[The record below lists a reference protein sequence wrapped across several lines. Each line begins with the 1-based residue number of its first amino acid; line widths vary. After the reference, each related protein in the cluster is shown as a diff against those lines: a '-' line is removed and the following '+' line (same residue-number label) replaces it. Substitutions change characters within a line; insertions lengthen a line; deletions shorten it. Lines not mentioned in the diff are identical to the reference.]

1 MLKFATLMAKCLTNN
16 LWKVHQ
22 KILF

>member
-1 MLKFATLMAKCLTNN
+1 MVKFATLMANCLTNN

-22 KILF
+22 KY

>member
-16 LWKVHQ
+16 LWKVYQ
-22 KILF
+22 KY